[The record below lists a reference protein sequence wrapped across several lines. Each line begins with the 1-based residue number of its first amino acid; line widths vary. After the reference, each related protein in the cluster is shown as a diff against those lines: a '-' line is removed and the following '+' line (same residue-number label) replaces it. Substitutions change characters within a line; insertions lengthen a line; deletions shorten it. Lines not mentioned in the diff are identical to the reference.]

1 MLWLLSA
8 VAAALTVWYIGA
20 PLRGGEGINEVS
32 VTADA
37 PPVRRRDAL
46 EARREYLLRELKDLE
61 FDHRTGKI
69 DAEEYAELRAAT
81 AEEASAVLQELDAVR
96 GERRGRQ
103 RAGALLNGARQYMA
117 QEVEIEVLIAR
128 ARRQMKAR
136 PVAETS
142 VSSWQCACGR
152 VMSDDDRFCASCGE
166 RRPAA

>member
-20 PLRGGEGINEVS
+20 PLRGGEKMDGVPATGE
-32 VTADA
+32 TRPA
-37 PPVRRRDAL
+37 RRHEAL

-61 FDHRTGKI
+61 FDHRTGKM
-69 DAEEYAELRAAT
+69 DAEEYAELRSAT

-103 RAGALLNGARQYMA
+103 RGGALLNGARQYMA

-128 ARRQMKAR
+128 ARRQLKAR
-136 PVAETS
+136 PVADNST
-142 VSSWQCACGR
+142 SSWQCACGR
-152 VMSDDDRFCASCGE
+152 VMSNDDRFCASCGA
-166 RRPAA
+166 RRPTA